1 MRYLRLWLFTNLH
14 KCVSIEPIIAYALKR
29 FWREIT
35 INCCN
40 SKESNSM
47 ASHQK
52 LTEQESSVTSN
63 PNRRTHRRAGLATV
77 AAATAALALAA
88 CAPSNVD
95 ATPEP
100 TETSTSVPAPE
111 FEGASP
117 EDFIIPAGLDA
128 EAAAEAVVEGALTSW
143 DNAGAN
149 DSLRDRILGSD
160 DSFDSVIAEV
170 VAENKEVATDNLFV
184 DGWESVPSLVSLAD
198 GSADINY
205 QNLQWFTSTA
215 WSQDEKPENTEG
227 FRTSRDVIAVQEIDD
242 GDGDPNTRT
251 IKLDYTTLTNGDK
264 NEGPESTGETATMV
278 IDLVSDGKQ
287 ERLADFEVF

>member
-1 MRYLRLWLFTNLH
+1 
-14 KCVSIEPIIAYALKR
+14 
-29 FWREIT
+29 
-35 INCCN
+35 
-40 SKESNSM
+40 M

-88 CAPSNVD
+88 CTPSNNVD

-100 TETSTSVPAPE
+100 VETSTSTPAPE
-111 FEGASP
+111 FEGANP

-149 DSLRDRILGSD
+149 DSLRDRILASD
-160 DSFDSVIAEV
+160 ESFDTVITEV
-170 VAENKEVATDNLFV
+170 VAENKQVAVENLFV
-184 DGWESVPSLVSLAD
+184 ENWESVPSLVDLAN

-215 WSQDEKPENTEG
+215 WSQDEKPENIEG
-227 FRTSRDVIAVQEIDD
+227 FKTSRDVLAVQEIDD
-242 GDGDPNTRT
+242 GDGNPNTRR

-264 NEGPESTGETATMV
+264 NEGPESSGETATMI

-287 ERLADFEVF
+287 DRIADFEVF